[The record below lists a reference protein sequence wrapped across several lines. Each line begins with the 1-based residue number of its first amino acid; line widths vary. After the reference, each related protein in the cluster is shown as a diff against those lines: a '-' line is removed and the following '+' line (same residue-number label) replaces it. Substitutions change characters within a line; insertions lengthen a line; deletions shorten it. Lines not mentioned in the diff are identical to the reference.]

1 MGVISLNEQEM
12 GVVRYYRGLTS
23 KKMSRKFRYVV
34 LIEY

>member
-1 MGVISLNEQEM
+1 MAFNEQEM

-23 KKMSRKFRYVV
+23 KKMSRKLRYVV